1 MALEAPINST
11 NNVVGF
17 QMLWE
22 AGVATFVLP
31 YYSWSHTIPLST
43 RQYLPVY
50 SRTVHLSKIAHHIDS
65 NAHSYL

>member
-1 MALEAPINST
+1 MALEAPINS
-11 NNVVGF
+11 NYNIAGI
-17 QMLWE
+17 QMQWE

-50 SRTVHLSKIAHHIDS
+50 SRTVHLSRDCT
-65 NAHSYL
+65 SYRQ